1 MSDSE
6 IDPLINGLGSLGL
19 TRRRAVSNGS
29 SDSIK
34 ESDSDSESVCSENDT
49 LFYKVIIDTITNDRS
64 KCYLRIFD
72 GLVGDYTEQKWHMMR
87 YNKYIPVYEFL
98 RILRLAGLQVEL
110 GYAPASKFNNNKL
123 FMVEESLHNRVNI
136 TVHEVEGNGIGH
148 IKSKYY
154 TYVRGPMNFQT
165 LDSHKDSLIYL
176 GFEKTNTTF
185 LCGFLILISSF
196 VSGLCY

>member
-19 TRRRAVSNGS
+19 TRRRAVYGS
-29 SDSIK
+29 SDSIN
-34 ESDSDSESVCSENDT
+34 ESDGDSESVCSENDT
-49 LFYKVIIDTITNDRS
+49 PFYKVIIDTITNERS

-72 GLVGDYTEQKWHMMR
+72 GLVGDYTQQKWQMMR
-87 YNKYIPVYEFL
+87 YNRYIPVFEFL

-123 FMVEESLHNRVNI
+123 FMVKESLHNRVTI

-154 TYVRGPMNFQT
+154 KYYRGPMNFQT
-165 LDSHKDSLIYL
+165 LDTYKDSLIYL
-176 GFEKTNTTF
+176 GFVNKN
-185 LCGFLILISSF
+185 ILVKI
-196 VSGLCY
+196 VEDLLA